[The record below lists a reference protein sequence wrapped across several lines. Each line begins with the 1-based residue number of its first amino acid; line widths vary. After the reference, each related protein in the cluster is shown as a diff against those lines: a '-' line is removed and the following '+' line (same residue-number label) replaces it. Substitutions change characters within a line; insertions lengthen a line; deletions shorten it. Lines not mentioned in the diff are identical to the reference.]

1 MATQF
6 GQFLD
11 HDISLTPE
19 GGANSQLIHRW
30 LFDIQNFNAATK
42 SSKTWTPEKG
52 RVRLEDASTSTLIQ
66 KMKTS
71 KSKTA
76 VTLSPGVSNNTSNP
90 QTTTLGQTSFAQKA
104 GSQGSKSMVSQ
115 PSLMAATSTALM
127 MRPLSSWEPEKPSL
141 MVRHQI
147 VAQLK
152 LFPEHV

>member
-19 GGANSQLIHRW
+19 GGENFQLIHSRQQ
-30 LFDIQNFNAATK
+30 FYIQSFNAATK

-76 VTLSPGVSNNTSNP
+76 VTLSPGVSDNISN
-90 QTTTLGQTSFAQKA
+90 S
-104 GSQGSKSMVSQ
+104 
-115 PSLMAATSTALM
+115 
-127 MRPLSSWEPEKPSL
+127 
-141 MVRHQI
+141 
-147 VAQLK
+147 
-152 LFPEHV
+152 

>member
-1 MATQF
+1 
-6 GQFLD
+6 
-11 HDISLTPE
+11 
-19 GGANSQLIHRW
+19 
-30 LFDIQNFNAATK
+30 
-42 SSKTWTPEKG
+42 
-52 RVRLEDASTSTLIQ
+52 
-66 KMKTS
+66 MKTS

-127 MRPLSSWEPEKPSL
+127 MRPLLSWEPEKPSS
-141 MVRHQI
+141 MVCHQI

-152 LFPEHV
+152 LFPEHVSELTVATDDDIFQADLSAASTFPHPPILSQLERISRAEMCALSSNPLSPRCTRSFSTSTTGLWRP